1 MINDLRYAVSF
12 PTNGVQLRGE
22 LSFQPGSTAISG
34 ANGTGKS
41 FVAEMIRYGLFG
53 AKARRGPTSDYKSLD
68 MSLMFE
74 VNGSTYFVVRAKKE
88 QLESDG
94 EILAVGADAVNKK
107 IIEILGFDL
116 EVFDVVCAANQKES
130 ERLTRLTPAKR
141 KELIDNVVGLT
152 TQEQAEKAC
161 RDEAKGL
168 AREAE
173 ALTRALVPPVEPVK
187 PDLYEPSATLK
198 AELDE
203 TIAVLAQ
210 LVKLQR
216 VIDAVPPEPQH
227 PGGSECDVETIEKH
241 EHERIRR
248 EAQRAALER
257 QLAGIPDPKFTAAQL
272 DEADALAE
280 YDAEVVRRGPKP
292 GLGLSEDVIV
302 TTLGLWAKHRALE
315 EIGDIELNC
324 PNCGAGFEPGHSSI
338 PPAIDEQR
346 LQDELKR
353 VRAWAEPLI
362 EPKGTRLSP
371 EERSTGRMALALAG
385 DKPRLEKELAEL
397 KPLPDCSA
405 ELAFARETN
414 QKLAIYEAALSQYES
429 RLIDADHARDERAQ
443 LPTPKRTPEDLNAL
457 YTEARVYEERLTDY
471 EIAKERFDELTAE
484 IAEKQERADAF
495 MAGARGLVEA
505 RRTLK
510 AFLAPSLSRVASHL
524 ISQMTA
530 NSQRPLYSIIV
541 DEDMNITADG
551 QDISTFNGAHATM
564 INLALRLALG
574 QVLVSRV
581 FPVFIGDEIDSD
593 ADEAN
598 AQAIADALSACKDQV
613 KQIVLISHKR
623 LEGVDH
629 EVML

>member
-1 MINDLRYAVSF
+1 
-12 PTNGVQLRGE
+12 
-22 LSFQPGSTAISG
+22 
-34 ANGTGKS
+34 
-41 FVAEMIRYGLFG
+41 MIRYGLFG

-173 ALTRALVPPVEPVK
+173 ALTRALVPPVEPEK
-187 PDLYEPSATLK
+187 PKGHRAATDISK
-198 AELDE
+198 ELVE
-203 TIAVLAQ
+203 TRE
-210 LVKLQR
+210 LVKKREELQR
-216 VIDAVPPEPQH
+216 IIDSVGEAPVEPENDPV
-227 PGGSECDVETIEKH
+227 DIETIEKH
-241 EHERIRR
+241 EQERVRID
-248 EAQRAALER
+248 ALRAALEH
-257 QLAGIPDPKFTAAQL
+257 QLAAIQEPTYTTEQL
-272 DEADALAE
+272 DEVEA
-280 YDAEVVRRGPKP
+280 YHRYRAEVSRLGPKP
-292 GLGLSEDVIV
+292 DIDEP
-302 TTLGLWAKHRALE
+302 TLILKEMLDTWDEIDMLKRIGNVDLHCPKCKHSFCPSHELPEAPEISRAEIKTELKARELWAQAPK
-315 EIGDIELNC
+315 
-324 PNCGAGFEPGHSSI
+324 
-338 PPAIDEQR
+338 
-346 LQDELKR
+346 
-353 VRAWAEPLI
+353 
-362 EPKGTRLSP
+362 EPKLP
-371 EERSTGRMALALAG
+371 ELALKLLPSDVMKERVKLASAA
-385 DKPRLEKELAEL
+385 DKPRLEAGLAALE
-397 KPLPDCSA
+397 PLPDFSQ
-405 ELAFARETN
+405 ELAFAREIDRAWDIYTRESERHMTRVVASCDAARELK
-414 QKLAIYEAALSQYES
+414 KLPEPKQS
-429 RLIDADHARDERAQ
+429 IDELQAE
-443 LPTPKRTPEDLNAL
+443 
-457 YTEARVYEERLTDY
+457 YTTAVVYENAVTRY
-471 EIAKERFDELTAE
+471 EQDKQRFDELTAE

-551 QDISTFNGAHATM
+551 QDVSTFNGAHATM